1 MEAVLIILIIIGV
14 GMLILSYF
22 QKDKTK
28 MIETQ
33 LENFTIQVM
42 KEIYQVK
49 KKVKVVEE
57 ELMINDKKNL

>member
-1 MEAVLIILIIIGV
+1 MEAVLIILLIIGA
-14 GMLILSYF
+14 GMLILSFF
-22 QKDKTK
+22 QKDKAK
-28 MIETQ
+28 LIETQ

-49 KKVKVVEE
+49 KKVKVIEE

>member
-1 MEAVLIILIIIGV
+1 MEAILIILLIIGV
-14 GMLILSYF
+14 GMLILSFF

-28 MIETQ
+28 LIETQ

-49 KKVKVVEE
+49 KKVKVIEE
-57 ELMINDKKNL
+57 ELMINDKKNI

>member
-1 MEAVLIILIIIGV
+1 MEAILIILLIIGV

-28 MIETQ
+28 VIETQ

-49 KKVKVVEE
+49 KKVKIVEE